1 MDEPLQD
8 LELELKSLQPRRPSD
23 LWLDCVRHDLG
34 TAAGPTRYAT
44 ATNLSSWK
52 WFGWRAVG
60 VATALVLVA
69 AAGFVRF
76 RPTAPAALPAQAVAA
91 QLPSA
96 SDPTVRRDLYEPVAA
111 TNVLY
116 DLQDEGLVKGEGDA
130 PARRLRYRY
139 LDTYTW
145 KNPRSHAS
153 IKWSVPRDEI
163 RVLPASYNPN

>member
-1 MDEPLQD
+1 MDESFHD
-8 LELELKSLQPRRPSD
+8 LELELKSLQPRHPSD
-23 LWLDCVRHDLG
+23 LWLDCVRHHLG
-34 TAAGPTRYAT
+34 TAAGPARYAT
-44 ATNLSSWK
+44 ATNLRSWK
-52 WFGWRAVG
+52 WFGWRAAG
-60 VATALVLVA
+60 VA
-69 AAGFVRF
+69 AALALVATVSFVRF
-76 RPTAPAALPAQAVAA
+76 RSTAPAVLPVPPVAV
-91 QLPSA
+91 QLPLA
-96 SDPTVRRDLYEPVAA
+96 ADPQVRRDLYEPVAA